1 MIHYIALY
9 KLAKGTDDKTIDEL
23 MRTSRSFLFRIQ
35 EAHNPRSGKRIVPKM
50 DYPFFIS
57 IDFESLDKLTMF
69 RDDPVWIK
77 FLHDYITPHTTDTV
91 EMVYETE
98 PGKNLKYS

>member
-1 MIHYIALY
+1 MVHYIALY
-9 KLAKGTDDKTIDEL
+9 KLAKGTEESVVDDL
-23 MRTSRSFLFRIQ
+23 MRQSRSFLFRIQ
-35 EAHNPRSGKRIVPKM
+35 EAHNPKSGKRIDARM
-50 DYPFFIS
+50 DYPFFVS
-57 IDFESLDKLTMF
+57 IDFESMDKLTMF

-77 FLHDYITPHTTDTV
+77 FQHDHIKPVTWDFV

>member
-1 MIHYIALY
+1 MVHYIALY
-9 KLAKGTDDKTIDEL
+9 KLAKGIEESAVDDL
-23 MRTSRSFLFRIQ
+23 MRSSRSFLFRIQ
-35 EAHNPRSGKRIVPKM
+35 EAHNARSGKRIDGRM
-50 DYPFFIS
+50 EFPFFIS

-77 FLHDYITPHTTDTV
+77 FQHDYIAPATSDFV

>member
-1 MIHYIALY
+1 MVHYIAFY
-9 KLAKGTDDKTIDEL
+9 KLAQGVDDSSVDDL
-23 MRTSRSFLFRIQ
+23 MRSSRSFLFRIQ
-35 EAHNPRSGKRIVPKM
+35 EAHNPRSGKRIDARM
-50 DYPFFIS
+50 EFPFFIS
-57 IDFESLDKLTMF
+57 IDFESMDKLAMF

-77 FLHDYITPHTTDTV
+77 FQHDHITPRTSDFV